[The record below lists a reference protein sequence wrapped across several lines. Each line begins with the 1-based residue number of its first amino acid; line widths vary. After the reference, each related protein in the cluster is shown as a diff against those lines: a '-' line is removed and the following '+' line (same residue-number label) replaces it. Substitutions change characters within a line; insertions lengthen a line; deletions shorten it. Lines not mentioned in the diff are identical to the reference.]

1 VRPRQSRRS
10 AKSNLRA
17 SGAPLGRKRAG
28 PRPSGFGTGL
38 PGCGTLQG
46 RFEAGALTDSR
57 LHCFVRKV
65 REMEKGLARSVHCNR
80 GAALTLLLLAM
91 AGGVARAQEFGG
103 REKLRAH
110 SAEFRREVIEVADGV
125 WVAVGFSDSNSILIA
140 GDGGSIVIDTTS
152 DVEDA
157 TRVRAEFA
165 KLTSAPVRAII
176 YTHSHPDHTGGA
188 SVFAGD
194 GKPEII
200 AHRLF
205 VDRVPDVGRAGRDG
219 GDQFGST
226 LPDALFINAGTGLE
240 FGRHPATN
248 GYLPPTRT
256 FSEERLELT
265 IAGVRLQLIHTP
277 GETRENIAVWL
288 PDRRVLLPGDD
299 FYKAFPTL
307 YAIRGARL
315 RPIDQ
320 WITSLGTMIE
330 LGADSLAPGHTRPVL
345 GRDSVR
351 AALTA
356 YRDGIKSVVDQTL
369 EGMRKGERPDELVQH
384 VALPSAL
391 AENPFLQ
398 EFYGTVAWSV
408 RGIYSDYAG
417 WFDGNPA
424 KLFPLAESERAT
436 RIIDLA
442 GGREAV
448 LATSRR
454 ALAGKDFQWAA
465 ELADYVLAVDSAQ
478 VEARRLKAAALS
490 ELGERQISA
499 IARNYYLSAAQ
510 YLLKGLPPQ

>member
-1 VRPRQSRRS
+1 
-10 AKSNLRA
+10 
-17 SGAPLGRKRAG
+17 
-28 PRPSGFGTGL
+28 
-38 PGCGTLQG
+38 
-46 RFEAGALTDSR
+46 
-57 LHCFVRKV
+57 
-65 REMEKGLARSVHCNR
+65 MEKPMANCNR
-80 GAALTLLLLAM
+80 GTALTLLLLAITC
-91 AGGVARAQEFGG
+91 GTGLAQEFAG

-110 SAEFRREVIEVADGV
+110 STEFRREVIKVADGV

-140 GDGGSIVIDTTS
+140 GDGGSIVVDTTS

-157 TRVRAEFA
+157 RRVKAEFA
-165 KLTSAPVRAII
+165 TLASTPVRAVI

-188 SVFAGD
+188 SVFAGND
-194 GKPEII
+194 KPEII

-248 GYLPPTRT
+248 GYLPPTHT
-256 FSEERLELT
+256 FGEERMELT
-265 IAGVRLQLIHTP
+265 IAGVRLHLIHTP

-315 RPIDQ
+315 RPVDQ

-345 GRDSVR
+345 GRDNVR
-351 AALTA
+351 SALTA
-356 YRDGIKSVVDQTL
+356 YRDGITSVVDQTL

-384 VALPSAL
+384 VVLPPAL
-391 AENPFLQ
+391 ADSPYLQ

-408 RGIYSDYAG
+408 RAVYSDYAG

-424 KLFPLAESERAT
+424 KLFPLPERERAT
-436 RIIDLA
+436 RIVDLA

-448 LATSRR
+448 LARSRQ
-454 ALAGKDFQWAA
+454 ALAAKDFQWAA
-465 ELADYVLAVDSAQ
+465 ELADYVLAVDGAH
-478 VEARRLKAAALS
+478 VEAKRLKAAALS

-510 YLLKGLPPQ
+510 YLLKDLAPQ